1 MKEKI
6 MKKSLILLVILICC
20 AGPVLL
26 AQDDPTDEIAR
37 AIRQSDAESLS
48 GWFNATIDLGL
59 PDNDNSYSASQGEMV
74 MKDFFRKYPPKSF
87 EVLQKGATD
96 PENRFI
102 ISSYLTISGEF
113 SVYIHLRKEK
123 PGYRIHKIKFEDK

>member
-1 MKEKI
+1 
-6 MKKSLILLVILICC
+6 MKKSLILLALLFC
-20 AGPVLL
+20 AARPILL
-26 AQDDPTDEIAR
+26 AQEDPSDLIAK
-37 AIRQSDAESLS
+37 AILQSDAGSLA
-48 GWFNATIDLGL
+48 GYFNTTVDLGL

-74 MKDFFRKYPPKSF
+74 MKDFFRKYPPQSF

-96 PENRFI
+96 QDNRFI
-102 ISSYLTISGEF
+102 IATYKTVTKEF